1 MIVRLQEGYL
11 KTKFGTFL
19 EILYYDGHKESIALV
34 MGDISSSESI
44 LCRVHSSCL
53 SAHVFN
59 SIECDCREQMEMAQ
73 FLIIEQEG
81 KGIIIWLEQE
91 GRNNGH
97 FALLSTAKLRAKGM
111 TSTEAYL
118 SLGFKEDARDY
129 RCAAEILRDL
139 KIASV
144 TLLTNSPQKID
155 SLKNSGINVVGSRR
169 IAIDSSNNEE
179 LEKTYRDKVMR
190 GHLIDL

>member
-1 MIVRLQEGYL
+1 
-11 KTKFGTFL
+11 
-19 EILYYDGHKESIALV
+19 
-34 MGDISSSESI
+34 MGDISNSENI

-73 FLIIEQEG
+73 FLIEQEG

-91 GRNNGH
+91 GRSNGH

-139 KIASV
+139 NITSI

-155 SLKNSGINVVGSRR
+155 SLRNSGINVTGSRR

-179 LEKTYRDKVMR
+179 PEKTYRDKIVR